1 MRNLFKSTMSLRL
14 SLRNG
19 IARHSRKFAIITVC
33 NIAIQVISLMGFVF
47 IARLYPVPEVGEY
60 VTYIAYTAIISII
73 STGYYE
79 QALFVERRARF
90 ARRLKTMPV
99 VVSIVVS
106 LACWIV
112 LAILGVKFA
121 FYIALS
127 VISGGLTKTA
137 SNINITKNKLI
148 WISMANLISA
158 PLVPSLIILA
168 AVLFVADA
176 DYMVAIQA
184 LSSFAISCIYYYVS
198 VSREEIGKAA
208 SLKCWWL
215 NNLALLRRYKGFAAY
230 SMLGELAGTA
240 SARLPIMV
248 ATSFFEA
255 AMAAFYGVALRVM
268 LTPVAVLSSTIS
280 QIFLHKIYENK
291 GNGVSSL
298 RLFWM
303 IFWSLFFLVGGI
315 LIVGFPFVEP
325 IIVLLFTDKYL
336 VVARIIEL
344 MLPYVFVL
352 LVIAPMTSIF
362 TVFEKQHY
370 LFYNKLV
377 QLGVSAI
384 GFLVAAYL
392 DDFMLGV
399 MIFTGGMSLLHLV
412 YLYQMIGVLKSHRLN
427 GA

>member
-1 MRNLFKSTMSLRL
+1 MIRRSVSDLKLILRRYAKKFLAITL
-14 SLRNG
+14 S
-19 IARHSRKFAIITVC
+19 
-33 NIAIQVISLMGFVF
+33 NILVQVISVAGFVF

-60 VTYIAYTAIISII
+60 VTYIAYTAIISIV

-79 QALFVERRARF
+79 QALFVEKRARF
-90 ARRLKTMPV
+90 ARLLKTMPV
-99 VVSIVVS
+99 FVSIVVS
-106 LACWIV
+106 LGCWIV
-112 LAILGVKFA
+112 LIILGVKFA
-121 FYIALS
+121 FYIAIS
-127 VISGGLTKTA
+127 VISAGLTKTA

-168 AVLFVADA
+168 AVWFVADA

-184 LSSFAISCIYYYVS
+184 LSSLAISSIYYYVS
-198 VSREEIGKAA
+198 VSREEMGKAA

-215 NNLALLRRYKGFAAY
+215 NNLALFRRYKGFAAY
-230 SMLGELAGTA
+230 SMFGELAGTA
-240 SARLPIMV
+240 SARLPIV
-248 ATSFFEA
+248 IATSFFGT

-280 QIFLHKIYENK
+280 QIFLQKIHENK
-291 GNGVSSL
+291 TNGVSSL
-298 RLFWM
+298 KQFWL
-303 IFWSLFFLVGGI
+303 IFWSLFFLVGGV
-315 LIVGFPFVEP
+315 LIAGLPFVEP

-352 LVIAPMTSIF
+352 LVIAPLTSIF

-370 LFYNKLV
+370 LFYNKLA

-384 GFLVAAYL
+384 GFLVAAFL

-412 YLYQMIGVLKSHRLN
+412 YLYQMIGVLKSHRLSS
-427 GA
+427 A